1 MMKEEKRRHT
11 AAINA
16 FNMVEK
22 RVQDLKNK
30 LAEADRDKKS
40 AEATLEGVER

>member
-1 MMKEEKRRHT
+1 MMKEEERRHT